1 VIPVAVQ
8 ALPPVACGTVL
19 WHYAGALRVSVVVK
33 ATFNMTPEADASIG
47 PARPLAT
54 ADRFAGSPGA
64 SSLVEPSDLAP
75 FLTNAGIIVLGH
87 VYSPGGR
94 PVQAMS
100 ARLAVMRR
108 GAPILDKALHVYG
121 DRRAS
126 APHSAQPFV
135 RMPLAYERA
144 FGGRSFPE
152 NPIGVG
158 ADEGLGGVLPNLLHT
173 QNPRIAASFG
183 PLPANMPAR
192 SRFAAGFDLKSL
204 REPIPQIPDRLDFRF
219 FHPAPA
225 DQQISGYFEGDEWIV
240 LDGMHPSF
248 PRLMTRLP
256 GLRAEARHHRTGDR
270 TPTPIE
276 LAADTVA
283 VDTDAFTLSV
293 LWRGSFVVATA
304 ADLAHVSV
312 TAGAALPGV
321 AIQWPALDEAPPRSD
336 SRPSYTPAPK
346 ARDDGE
352 VTMAVRPGQQANAHT
367 LPFRAGAAAAPSAI
381 KASPFPPVPALSD
394 ASGKRATLQREEAPA
409 GSPLP
414 FRPKGASSESA
425 DAPDHPPHPA
435 ATLDVPPPAPPRFVE
450 PPLQKQKQKP
460 PPAASTE
467 PPLPAPP
474 PMVGLIRGGGPA
486 LGFPPPAPA
495 FAAAPSPPAPSPP
508 TPSPPAPVRATPDE
522 DDFDLDDKNK
532 LISINPPPPPAFVGG
547 GASKESAEEPRPPSP
562 GRDRALEAIAE
573 KTSLAGAD
581 LAGADLSDLDLRENS
596 LEGATLTGAKLLRCK
611 LARSRLAKANLR
623 GADLSGADLAG
634 ADLAGADLSNAELA
648 GAKLD
653 GATLENAFL
662 TGARGEG
669 ATFIDAKAA
678 GLSLAKGYFKNAD
691 FRGLQAKGADLSGA
705 VLTEANLA
713 HAVLT
718 QAKLTDV
725 SAFRTIFQGARLEKA
740 TAINA
745 HLAEA
750 VLDAIVAPSSVW
762 DGAKLD
768 GASIQGAD
776 LTKASFVGAKLDGAK
791 LNGSKLKGALLREAS
806 LSKAI
811 LIEADLG
818 GARLARA
825 TSEGAVFDRA
835 VLDGADLRLAKLSGA
850 TFTEASLRG
859 VKGDNLDATR
869 SRFDKADLRKAAFCD
884 GTFQGADLSTAQL
897 DETDLRDA
905 DLTGTALRETDL
917 ANAKIEGAALGPL
930 GSAPAPL

>member
-1 VIPVAVQ
+1 VNPVAVQ
-8 ALPPVACGTVL
+8 ALPPIACGTVV

-33 ATFNMTPEADASIG
+33 ATLNITPEADASIA

-64 SSLVEPSDLAP
+64 SSVVEPSDLAP
-75 FLTNAGIIVLGH
+75 FLTNAGIIVVGH

-108 GAPILDKALHVYG
+108 GAPIIDKALHVYG
-121 DRRAS
+121 ERRAS

-135 RMPLAYERA
+135 RMPLVYERA

-152 NPIGVG
+152 NPLGVG

-183 PLPANMPAR
+183 PLSANMPAR

-204 REPIPQIPDRLDFRF
+204 REPMPQIPDRLDFRF

-248 PRLMTRLP
+248 PRLRTRLP
-256 GLRAEARHHRTGDR
+256 GLRAEARHHRMGDR
-270 TPTPIE
+270 TPTPVE

-283 VDTDAFTLSV
+283 VDTDAFTISV
-293 LWRGSFVVATA
+293 LWRGSFAVATA
-304 ADLAHVSV
+304 ADLAHVNV

-336 SRPSYTPAPK
+336 SRPSYTPAPR
-346 ARDDGE
+346 AHDDGE
-352 VTMAVRPGQQANAHT
+352 VTMAVRPGQQLNPHT
-367 LPFRAGAAAAPSAI
+367 LPFRAGAAQSAV
-381 KASPFPPVPALSD
+381 KASSFPPVPALGNT
-394 ASGKRATLQREEAPA
+394 SGKRATLQREEAPV

-414 FRPKGASSESA
+414 FRSKGASSESA
-425 DAPDHPPHPA
+425 DAPDPPPPA

-450 PPLQKQKQKP
+450 PPHQKQNP
-460 PPAASTE
+460 SLTASAE
-467 PPLPAPP
+467 PPMPAPP

-495 FAAAPSPPAPSPP
+495 FAAAPSPA
-508 TPSPPAPVRATPDE
+508 SPPAPMRATPDE
-522 DDFDLDDKNK
+522 EDFDLDDKNK

-547 GASKESAEEPRPPSP
+547 GAGKESAEEPRPPSP
-562 GRDRALEAIAE
+562 GRDRVLEAIAE

-634 ADLAGADLSNAELA
+634 ADLAGADLSNADLA

-653 GATLENAFL
+653 GATLENASL
-662 TGARGEG
+662 AGARGEG

-678 GLSLAKGYFKNAD
+678 GLSLAKGFFKSAD

-718 QAKLTDV
+718 QAKLADV

-740 TAINA
+740 TAANA

-818 GARLARA
+818 GARLGRA

-897 DETDLRDA
+897 DDTDLRDA

-917 ANAKIEGAALGPL
+917 AGAKIEGAALGPI
-930 GSAPAPL
+930 GSAPAL